1 MATSTVTPE
10 PSADAGLEPSIAIA
24 ASDTVTQ
31 RRIAAAL
38 TDGGCLA
45 ATDSAAPR
53 PRGAG
58 VVVLAADLSD
68 PDAAATVKVAC
79 ESAPDAALV
88 VVTPPGRDWEIRRAL
103 RAGAQAIVFDAELE
117 RALPAAVRAAAA
129 GLVAVPR
136 ALRHQVVKPVFSHRE
151 REILALVAEGATNR
165 EIADRLYLAES
176 TVKSHLS
183 TAFSKLGVRSR
194 AEAAALVLDPVER
207 PIDGLP
213 ATHEAGPDSA
223 LSANGNGR
231 GGAA

>member
-10 PSADAGLEPSIAIA
+10 PTANTGLEPTIAIA

-38 TDGGCLA
+38 IDGGILA

-53 PRGAG
+53 PRQAG

-68 PDAAATVKVAC
+68 PDAAAVVRVTC
-79 ESAPDAALV
+79 ESAPDAAVV

-103 RAGAQAIVFDAELE
+103 RAGAHAIVFDGQLE
-117 RALPAAVRAAAA
+117 RTLPPAVRAAAA

-136 ALRHQVVKPVFSHRE
+136 TLRHQVVKPVFSHRE
-151 REILALVAEGATNR
+151 REILALVADGATNR

-194 AEAAALVLDPVER
+194 AEAAALVLDPDER
-207 PIDGLP
+207 PIDVLP
-213 ATHEAGPDSA
+213 NPHEAGDELA
-223 LSANGNGR
+223 LRATGSR
-231 GGAA
+231 GGSI